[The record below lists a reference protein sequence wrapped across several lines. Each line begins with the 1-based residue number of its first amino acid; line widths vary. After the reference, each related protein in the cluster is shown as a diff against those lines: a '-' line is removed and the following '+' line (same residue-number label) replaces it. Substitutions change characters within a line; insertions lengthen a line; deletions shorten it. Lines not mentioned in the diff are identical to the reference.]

1 MVTIKV
7 ISAAAI
13 LTIPII
19 LAIIIVL
26 ATPFIMNFI
35 EDYYD
40 WADAWYEQRRE
51 ERRGRR
57 D

>member
-19 LAIIIVL
+19 IVL
-26 ATPFIMNFI
+26 ATPFVMNFI

-40 WADAWYEQRRE
+40 WADEWCEKRRE